1 MLPPMLRIAARFCG
15 PPESGNGGYCAG
27 SLARLFLNATGGSGA
42 VEVTL
47 RKPPPLERDLEL
59 HLAGDQARLQDGEEL
74 IAEARSAEIEVDP
87 PSAPSFER
95 ACQLSKHYVGHVRHH
110 FPSCF
115 VCGPARSEG
124 DGLRIFPGSQHP
136 GEPVA
141 APWVPAEGLAGADR
155 QLTTELLWAAL
166 DCTGYFAAG
175 ASDYPMALL
184 GRMTAQIEGQIAI
197 GEHCVVTGFALG
209 REGRKL
215 FAGTALYGEDGTRR
229 ALSIQTWILVGG
241 SVPPPPDSMRSR
253 RLPSSGGF
261 TKV

>member
-1 MLPPMLRIAARFCG
+1 MLRIAARFCG

-27 SLARLFLNATGGSGA
+27 SLAGLFLNATGSRGP

-59 HLAGDQARLQDGEEL
+59 HLAPDLARLQDGEEL
-74 IAEARSAEIEVDP
+74 IAEARQGRIQVEP
-87 PSAPSFER
+87 PSAPSFEH
-95 ACQLSKHYVGHVRHH
+95 ACQLSKHYVGHIRHH
-110 FPSCF
+110 FPTCF

-141 APWVPAEGLAGADR
+141 APWVPAESLATGDR
-155 QLTTELLWAAL
+155 QLPAELLWAAL

-184 GRMTAQIEGQIAI
+184 GRMTAQIEGQVAI
-197 GEHCVVTGFALG
+197 GEHCVITGFALG

-215 FAGTALYGEDGTRR
+215 FAGTALYGADGTRR
-229 ALSIQTWILVGG
+229 ALSTQTWILLGG
-241 SVPPPPDSMRSR
+241 SVPPPPGSVSMRSLR
-253 RLPSSGGF
+253 RPSSGGLG
-261 TKV
+261 KA

>member
-1 MLPPMLRIAARFCG
+1 MLRIAARFCG

-27 SLARLFLNATGGSGA
+27 AFARLFLAASGGNGP

-47 RKPPPLERDLEL
+47 RKPPPLERELQL
-59 HLAGDQARLQDGEEL
+59 HLAGSQARLLNGDEL
-74 IAEARSAEIEVDP
+74 VAEARGASLELDP

-95 ACQLSKHYVGHVRHH
+95 AGQLSKQYVGHVRHH

-141 APWVPAEGLAGADR
+141 APWIPAANLADADG
-155 QLTTELLWAAL
+155 QLPTEVLWAAL

-184 GRMTAQIEGQIAI
+184 GRMTAQIEAPVAAL
-197 GEHCVVTGFALG
+197 ERCVVSGFALG

-229 ALSIQTWILVGG
+229 ALSAQTWILVGD
-241 SVPPPPDSMRSR
+241 SVPPPSSMRSR
-253 RLPSSGGF
+253 RRPSSGGLNQ
-261 TKV
+261 V